1 VPPAFSSAA
10 ILICTR
16 DRPESLQRTLRSLE
30 SLEIPAG
37 CRVKVRLVDNGS
49 RVPLAGWLEERGWP
63 RTDLP
68 VEVVS
73 EPRAGKSAALN
84 RGLRGL
90 DADLVAFSD
99 DDMEFHPRWLS
110 SALERLEENPA
121 QALQGHIEIRSTLP
135 LPAWFTPRCALL
147 FGATP
152 DLPDRAG
159 LRGLAGGNSFVPR
172 TQIERIGPFREDLG
186 PQGRRLGYSED
197 MEWSGRL
204 LQAGVPLCFCRQAVN
219 YHLVGAD
226 RVRRGVL
233 LRRQFD
239 QSRTETLL
247 DGARPTGS
255 RRWKDQALFGEVRGL
270 AGALLKPRRSFLG
283 LDYGLELAARLGR
296 VWGLVQRR
304 LESLKDPPREGT
316 PPNSSG
322 DELPVI
328 AKNP

>member
-1 VPPAFSSAA
+1 MRSAA

-16 DRPESLQRTLRSLE
+16 DRPDSLERTLRSLE

-37 CRVKVRLVDNGS
+37 CRVQIRLVDNGS

-68 VEVVS
+68 VEVVC

-84 RGLRGL
+84 RGLQDL

-99 DDMEFHPRWLS
+99 DDMEFHPRWLAG
-110 SALERLEENPA
+110 ALERLEEDPA
-121 QALQGHIEIRSTLP
+121 QALQGHIEIRSTRP

-152 DLPDRAG
+152 DLPDRAE

-172 TQIERIGPFREDLG
+172 AQIARVGPFREDLG
-186 PQGRRLGYSED
+186 PRGRRLGYSED

-204 LQAGVPLCFCRQAVN
+204 LQAGVPLRFCRGAVN
-219 YHLVGAD
+219 YHLIGAD
-226 RVRRGVL
+226 RLCRGVL

-247 DGARPTGS
+247 DAALPTGS
-255 RRWKDQALFGEVRGL
+255 RRWKDQDLCAEVRGL
-270 AGALLKPRRSFLG
+270 AGALLKPRRRFQG
-283 LDYGLELAARLGR
+283 LNYGLEMAARLGR
-296 VWGLVQRR
+296 VWGLIQRR
-304 LESLKDPPREGT
+304 MKSLEGPPRAGS
-316 PPNSSG
+316 PPNPPG
-322 DELPVI
+322 DESPGS
-328 AKNP
+328 AQNP

>member
-1 VPPAFSSAA
+1 MPPAFSSAT

-16 DRPESLQRTLRSLE
+16 DRPESLQRTLKSLE

-37 CRVKVRLVDNGS
+37 FRAKIRLVDNGS
-49 RVPLAGWLEERGWP
+49 RVPLASWLEEREWP
-63 RTDLP
+63 RTDLS
-68 VEVVS
+68 VEVVC
-73 EPRAGKSAALN
+73 EPRAGKSSALN

-99 DDMEFHPRWLS
+99 DDMEFHPRWLT
-110 SALERLEENPA
+110 SALERLEEDPA
-121 QALQGHIEIRSTLP
+121 QALQGHIEIRSSLALP
-135 LPAWFTPRCALL
+135 TWFTPRCALL

-152 DLPDRAG
+152 DLPDRAE

-172 TQIERIGPFREDLG
+172 ELIERIGPFREDLG
-186 PQGRRLGYSED
+186 PQGHRLGYSED

-204 LQAGVPLCFCRQAVN
+204 HQTGVPLRFCRQAVN
-219 YHLVGAD
+219 YHLIEAD
-226 RVRRGVL
+226 RMRQGVL

-247 DGARPTGS
+247 DGMLPTGS
-255 RRWKDQALFGEVRGL
+255 QRWKDQNLFGEVRGL
-270 AGALLKPRRSFLG
+270 AGALCKPRKRFQG

-304 LESLKDPPREGT
+304 LKSLLGTRPEPPREERPPT
-316 PPNSSG
+316 PSG
-322 DELPVI
+322 I
-328 AKNP
+328 TKNP

>member
-1 VPPAFSSAA
+1 VPPAFSSAT

-37 CRVKVRLVDNGS
+37 FRVKIRLVDNGS
-49 RVPLAGWLEERGWP
+49 RVPLAGWLEKRGWP

-68 VEVVS
+68 VEVVC
-73 EPRAGKSAALN
+73 EPRAGKSSALN
-84 RGLRGL
+84 RGLQDL

-99 DDMEFHPRWLS
+99 DDMEFHPRWLTG
-110 SALERLEENPA
+110 ALERLEEDPA

-172 TQIERIGPFREDLG
+172 AQIERIGPFREDLG

-204 LQAGVPLCFCRQAVN
+204 HQAGVPLRFCRQAVN
-219 YHLVGAD
+219 YHLIGAD
-226 RVRRGVL
+226 RVSRGIL

-247 DGARPTGS
+247 DGTLPTGS
-255 RRWKDQALFGEVRGL
+255 RRWKDQDLFGEVRGL
-270 AGALLKPRRSFLG
+270 AGALFKPRRRFQG

-296 VWGLVQRR
+296 VWGLARRR
-304 LESLKDPPREGT
+304 LKSLVVPPREGR
-316 PPNSSG
+316 PPNPSG
-322 DELPVI
+322 DGMPTI
-328 AKNP
+328 TKNP